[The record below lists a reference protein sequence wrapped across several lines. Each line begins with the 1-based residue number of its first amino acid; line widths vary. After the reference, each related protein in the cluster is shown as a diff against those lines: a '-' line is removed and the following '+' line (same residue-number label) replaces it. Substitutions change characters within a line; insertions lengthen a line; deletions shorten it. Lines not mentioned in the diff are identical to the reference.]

1 MLEYS
6 RIAVGGQDRRG
17 ELVMVSG
24 AHGLVVFAHA
34 NGNSQN
40 SRRSLELARRIQQ
53 RHIGTLVFD
62 LLTPREA
69 EDITQVFDILPLA
82 QRLEQAID
90 ALPATCLD
98 MPIGLFGSSTGTAA
112 ALVVAAR
119 RPQNI
124 SALVSRGGRPD
135 LAGEAL
141 RSVRAATLLI
151 VGAADAEVRELN
163 RWADQQL
170 ECEKRIEIVP
180 RATHL
185 FLEAGALDAVA
196 ERAGEWFA
204 THLKPRA

>member
-1 MLEYS
+1 MAS
-6 RIAVGGQDRRG
+6 
-17 ELVMVSG
+17 
-24 AHGLVVFAHA
+24 
-34 NGNSQN
+34 
-40 SRRSLELARRIQQ
+40 
-53 RHIGTLVFD
+53 
-62 LLTPREA
+62 
-69 EDITQVFDILPLA
+69 
-82 QRLEQAID
+82 
-90 ALPATCLD
+90 
-98 MPIGLFGSSTGTAA
+98 
-112 ALVVAAR
+112 
-119 RPQNI
+119 
-124 SALVSRGGRPD
+124 
-135 LAGEAL
+135 EAL